1 MRING
6 VGVKFTIL
14 LRLAL
19 RNRIV
24 NFTPTPFILLLVLS
38 CHAVASESTPP
49 DGFWTSDRFQVS
61 FESDL
66 KPIVI
71 NQIHQW
77 IIQVQTLDGAPV
89 TKAEIS
95 IDGGM
100 PDHDHGLPTDPQVTG
115 NLGDGRYRVEGL
127 RFHMQGQW
135 ELKITI
141 RVDNKE
147 DVVTIFLEL

>member
-1 MRING
+1 MS
-6 VGVKFTIL
+6 
-14 LRLAL
+14 
-19 RNRIV
+19 

-38 CHAVASESTPP
+38 CHAVASQSMTP

-61 FESDL
+61 FESEL

-77 IIQVQTLDGAPV
+77 IIQVQTLDGVPV
-89 TKAEIS
+89 SKAEIS
-95 IDGGM
+95 FDGGM
-100 PDHDHGLPTDPQVTG
+100 PDHDHGLPTVPQVTE

-127 RFHMQGQW
+127 RFHMQGLW

-141 RVDNKE
+141 QADNME
-147 DVVTIFLEL
+147 DVVTISLEL

>member
-1 MRING
+1 M
-6 VGVKFTIL
+6 KSYL
-14 LRLAL
+14 LL
-19 RNRIV
+19 
-24 NFTPTPFILLLVLS
+24 LLLVLS

-49 DGFWTSDRFQVS
+49 DVFWTSDRFQVS

-77 IIQVQTLDGAPV
+77 IIQVQTLDGVPV

>member
-1 MRING
+1 MS
-6 VGVKFTIL
+6 
-14 LRLAL
+14 
-19 RNRIV
+19 

-38 CHAVASESTPP
+38 CHAVASQSTTP
-49 DGFWTSDRFQVS
+49 DGLWTSDRFQVS
-61 FESDL
+61 FESEL

-77 IIQVQTLDGAPV
+77 IIQVQTLDGVPV
-89 TKAEIS
+89 SKAEIS

-100 PDHDHGLPTDPQVTG
+100 PDHDHGLPTDPQVTED
-115 NLGDGRYRVEGL
+115 LGDGRYRVEGL

-141 RVDNKE
+141 QADNME
-147 DVVTIFLEL
+147 DVVTISLEL

>member
-1 MRING
+1 M
-6 VGVKFTIL
+6 KSYL
-14 LRLAL
+14 LL
-19 RNRIV
+19 
-24 NFTPTPFILLLVLS
+24 LLLVLS

-49 DGFWTSDRFQVS
+49 DVFWTSDRFQVS

-77 IIQVQTLDGAPV
+77 IIQVQTLDGVPV

-141 RVDNKE
+141 RADNME
-147 DVVTIFLEL
+147 DVVTISLEL

>member
-1 MRING
+1 M
-6 VGVKFTIL
+6 KSYL
-14 LRLAL
+14 LLLLLAL
-19 RNRIV
+19 
-24 NFTPTPFILLLVLS
+24 T

-49 DGFWTSDRFQVS
+49 DVFWTSDRFQVS

-77 IIQVQTLDGAPV
+77 IIQVQTLDGVPV

-141 RVDNKE
+141 RADNME
-147 DVVTIFLEL
+147 DVVTISLEL

>member
-6 VGVKFTIL
+6 VGENKWGRSKIY
-14 LRLAL
+14 
-19 RNRIV
+19 NSI
-24 NFTPTPFILLLVLS
+24 PTPFILLLVLS
-38 CHAVASESTPP
+38 CHAGASQTTTP

-77 IIQVQTLDGAPV
+77 IIQVQTLDGVPV

>member
-1 MRING
+1 M
-6 VGVKFTIL
+6 KSYL
-14 LRLAL
+14 LL
-19 RNRIV
+19 
-24 NFTPTPFILLLVLS
+24 LLLVLS

-49 DGFWTSDRFQVS
+49 DVFWTSDRFQVS
-61 FESDL
+61 FESEL

-77 IIQVQTLDGAPV
+77 IIQVQTLDGVPV

-135 ELKITI
+135 KLKITI
-141 RVDNKE
+141 RADNME
-147 DVVTIFLEL
+147 DVVTISLEL

>member
-1 MRING
+1 M
-6 VGVKFTIL
+6 
-14 LRLAL
+14 
-19 RNRIV
+19 
-24 NFTPTPFILLLVLS
+24 
-38 CHAVASESTPP
+38 AS
-49 DGFWTSDRFQVS
+49 
-61 FESDL
+61 
-66 KPIVI
+66 
-71 NQIHQW
+71 
-77 IIQVQTLDGAPV
+77 PV

-141 RVDNKE
+141 RADNME
-147 DVVTIFLEL
+147 DVVTISLEL

>member
-1 MRING
+1 M
-6 VGVKFTIL
+6 KSYLPL
-14 LRLAL
+14 L
-19 RNRIV
+19 I
-24 NFTPTPFILLLVLS
+24 LVLS
-38 CHAVASESTPP
+38 CHAAASESTPP
-49 DGFWTSDRFQVS
+49 DVIWTSDRFQVS
-61 FESDL
+61 YESAL

-89 TKAEIS
+89 TEAEIS

-127 RFHMQGQW
+127 RFHMQGYW

-141 RVDNKE
+141 QADNKE
-147 DVVTIFLEL
+147 DVVTISLEL

>member
-1 MRING
+1 MSNY
-6 VGVKFTIL
+6 
-14 LRLAL
+14 
-19 RNRIV
+19 
-24 NFTPTPFILLLVLS
+24 TPTPFILLLVLS
-38 CHAVASESTPP
+38 CHTVASQSPTP

-61 FESDL
+61 FESEL

-77 IIQVQTLDGAPV
+77 IIQVQTLDGVPV
-89 TKAEIS
+89 SKAEIS

-100 PDHDHGLPTDPQVTG
+100 PDHDHGLPTVPQVTE

-141 RVDNKE
+141 QADNMQ
-147 DVVTIFLEL
+147 DVVTISLEL

>member
-1 MRING
+1 M
-6 VGVKFTIL
+6 KSYL
-14 LRLAL
+14 LL
-19 RNRIV
+19 
-24 NFTPTPFILLLVLS
+24 LLLVLS

-49 DGFWTSDRFQVS
+49 DVFWTSDRFQVS

-77 IIQVQTLDGAPV
+77 IIQVQTLDGVPV

-135 ELKITI
+135 KLKITI
-141 RVDNKE
+141 RADNME
-147 DVVTIFLEL
+147 DVVTISLEL

>member
-6 VGVKFTIL
+6 VGENKWGRSKIY
-14 LRLAL
+14 
-19 RNRIV
+19 NSI
-24 NFTPTPFILLLVLS
+24 PTPFILLLVLS
-38 CHAVASESTPP
+38 CHAGASQTTTP

-61 FESDL
+61 FESEL

-77 IIQVQTLDGAPV
+77 IIQVQTLDGVPV

-141 RVDNKE
+141 RADNME
-147 DVVTIFLEL
+147 DVVTISLEL